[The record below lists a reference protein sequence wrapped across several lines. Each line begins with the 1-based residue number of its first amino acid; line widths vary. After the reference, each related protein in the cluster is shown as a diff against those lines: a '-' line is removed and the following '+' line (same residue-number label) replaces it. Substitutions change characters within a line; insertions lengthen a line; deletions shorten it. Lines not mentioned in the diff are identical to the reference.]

1 MEPWIID
8 KIMREKKAREERAR
22 SRPRLPVLPPVEQPT
37 REDEQDKCSVVDY
50 EIKF

>member
-8 KIMREKKAREERAR
+8 KIMRERKARDERQR
-22 SRPRLPVLPPVEQPT
+22 SQPRLPLLPPVEQPP
-37 REDEQDKCSVVDY
+37 EKKQQEKSVVDY

>member
-22 SRPRLPVLPPVEQPT
+22 TRPRLPVLPAIEQLPG
-37 REDEQDKCSVVDY
+37 EDEQEKCPVVDY
-50 EIKF
+50 EIKL